1 MKHVS
6 LWTVAALIAS
16 SAPALAEAPIGSA
29 RQESQANTSADI
41 GLSSAGVAAQRQL
54 QQTFTNLRFEHFAPS
69 PIKGPIYQA
78 LAGGRLLYYAP
89 ESEHLIFAAV
99 YDRSG
104 VNLTAL
110 FEEAQARQ
118 SLAKIDTSQAL
129 AIGPENAPTIIEFTD
144 PECPYCH
151 SLDRF
156 WLAKAA
162 EGKPVRR
169 LIFFVTG
176 IHAGA
181 AAKAEHILCSPDK
194 EAAFKAIYAG
204 TASERLLTCPEGRA
218 ALEAQARIVGEAQI
232 SGTPTLIAGNQ
243 VISGFR
249 QGELEA
255 FLGASSAKGAAK
267 ALTRA
272 PR

>member
-1 MKHVS
+1 M
-6 LWTVAALIAS
+6 AAVIAAS
-16 SAPALAEAPIGSA
+16 PPAFADTPASAG
-29 RQESQANTSADI
+29 QANRQVDTELTA
-41 GLSSAGVAAQRQL
+41 AGEDAQRRL
-54 QQTFTNLRFEHFAPS
+54 QQTFTSLRFEHFAPS

-89 ESEHLIFAAV
+89 ESEHLIFASV

-110 FEEAQARQ
+110 SEEARARQ
-118 SLAKIDTSQAL
+118 SLTKIDASKAL
-129 AIGPENAPTIIEFTD
+129 AIGPADAPTIIEFTD

-156 WLAKAA
+156 WSAKAA
-162 EGKPVRR
+162 EGKAVRR

-181 AAKAEHILCSPDK
+181 AAKAEHILCSPDR

-204 TASERLLTCPEGRA
+204 AAPAQLLTCLEGRA
-218 ALEAQARIVGEAQI
+218 VLEAQTKIVGEAQI
-232 SGTPTLIAGNQ
+232 GGTPTLIAGDQ

-255 FLGASSAKGAAK
+255 FLVAASAKGSAK
-267 ALTRA
+267 ALTSA